1 MITPSA
7 QTSLTNAR
15 RYFREH
21 LRVGDYYTEGE
32 SIEGVWFG
40 EGAER
45 LGLKGPV
52 CEKEFLALCDGS
64 NPSTGEM
71 LTLRRNTTRTAN
83 GVEKANRRVFYD
95 FVYCPPKSVSIMA
108 FLEDGRIVSLHRKA
122 VHASLAAL
130 ERYAET
136 RVRKDGACTDRRTS
150 NVVAALF
157 EHDTSREQDPL
168 LHTHA
173 VVFNA
178 TWDEVESH
186 WKALQP
192 GEMFKALAY
201 ADAVYNTEMTRE
213 LVRLG
218 YDVHQ
223 VGKAWEI
230 TGIPRGLIER
240 FSKRRNH
247 IERRLAEERAK
258 PSNAGV
264 DAHTLRERIAREERK
279 RKIRGADKKALVKK
293 WRAEA
298 GDDGVK
304 LLARL
309 QPSADRMRPTLPKPD
324 YSAAVAWGKAFVFER
339 KSVVRLHELLA
350 AAARRLLG
358 TDASMKRLAAAV
370 QDAGIVTA
378 NDGERITSVDGL
390 RREWSIVEQARQ
402 ERGRHR
408 PFATNIDLSATP
420 LDEEQQ
426 RAITHLLRSRDGV
439 TLFRGA
445 AGTGKSFAL
454 RELTARLESA
464 GHVVRITA
472 PQAQQARG
480 LSDDGMPAI
489 TLAKLLQQGEL
500 PVGGVVILD
509 EAGQVGGRQME
520 ALFDLTRR
528 HVARLILSG
537 DTRQHSAVEA
547 SDAMRS
553 LETFAHVTVAEI
565 KRVRRQDPELAQS
578 AEERAEIS
586 AYRSA
591 VEAASE
597 GQAEAALAR
606 LATAGFVHETQGGDV
621 VDPTADEFE
630 RLHSAGFRVLAV
642 SQTRDT
648 VRDLNDAITARLL
661 ARGDVR
667 EPQTIEA
674 FVPRDTPAAEKFVP
688 DVYEVGMVLRIVRN
702 YGALERG
709 ELVTVAAVEGN
720 ALTVTAASGL
730 RRRPSLKHSDRWEIL
745 ERQQLTV
752 GVGSALQLRANGT
765 SLDGRNLVNG
775 EIVTVKAIEPD
786 GIIRV
791 TSHNGAEKKIGPDQ
805 RVFQLG
811 YAVTSFGSQGK
822 TVDAVL
828 LADAGVAAASHKKEW
843 YVSIS
848 RARRKIAVFTP
859 DISGLAARI
868 GASGERML
876 GIELIPE
883 VREFMSVGMRSLI
896 HNSVSRAQS
905 AINAAKTKIHL

>member
-1 MITPSA
+1 MITPSP

-45 LGLKGPV
+45 LGLEGAV
-52 CEKEFLALCDGS
+52 RENEFLALCDG
-64 NPSTGEM
+64 NDPLTGET
-71 LTLRRNTTRTAN
+71 LTLRRNHTRTTN

-95 FVYCPPKSVSIMA
+95 FVYRPPKSVSIMA
-108 FLEDGRIVSLHRKA
+108 FLEDDRIVDLHRKA

-178 TWDEVESH
+178 TWDAEENH
-186 WKALQP
+186 WKALQTR
-192 GEMFKALAY
+192 EMFKALAY
-201 ADAVYNTEMTRE
+201 ADAVYNTELTRE

-230 TGIPRGLIER
+230 TGVPRGLIQR

-247 IERRLAEERAK
+247 IEQRLAEERAK
-258 PSNAGV
+258 PSNSGV
-264 DAHTLRERIAREERK
+264 DVHTLRERIAREERK
-279 RKIRGADKKALVKK
+279 RKIRGADKKALVNK

-298 GDDGVK
+298 GGDGVK
-304 LLARL
+304 ILARL
-309 QPSADRMRPTLPKPD
+309 RPAPERTRPTLAKPD
-324 YSAAVAWGKAFVFER
+324 YSAALAWGKAFVFER

-358 TDASMKRLAAAV
+358 TDASMVRLATAV
-370 QDAGIVTA
+370 RDAGIVTA

-390 RREWSIVEQARQ
+390 RREWSMVERARQ

-408 PFATNIDLSATP
+408 PFAANVDLSPTP
-420 LDEEQQ
+420 LDAEQQ
-426 RAITHLLRSRDGV
+426 RAVTQLLRSRDGV

-464 GHVVRITA
+464 GHAVRITA

-480 LSDDGMPAI
+480 LSDDGMPAV
-489 TLAKLLQQGEL
+489 TLAKLLQENEL

-520 ALFDLTRR
+520 ALFDLARR
-528 HVARLILSG
+528 HAARLILSG

-553 LETFAHVTVAEI
+553 LEAFAHVTIAEI
-565 KRVRRQDPELAQS
+565 KRVRRQDPQLAQS
-578 AEERAEIS
+578 AEERAQIF

-597 GQAEAALAR
+597 GQAETALAR
-606 LATAGFVHETQGGDV
+606 LATAGFVHDTRGGDV
-621 VDPTADEFE
+621 VEPTADEFD
-630 RLHSAGFRVLAV
+630 RLDSAGFRVLAV

-648 VRDLNDAITARLL
+648 VRELNDAITARLL
-661 ARGDVR
+661 ARGAIR
-667 EPQTIEA
+667 EPQMIEA
-674 FVPRDTPAAEKFVP
+674 FVPRDTLAAEKSVP
-688 DVYEVGMVLRIVRN
+688 DVYEAGTVLRVVRN

-709 ELVTVAAVEGN
+709 ELVTVAAVDGN
-720 ALTVTAASGL
+720 ALTVTAASGVK
-730 RRRPSLKHSDRWEIL
+730 RRPSLKHSDRWEIL
-745 ERQQLTV
+745 ERHQLSV
-752 GVGSALQLRANGT
+752 GIGSALQLRANGT
-765 SLDGRNLVNG
+765 SLDGRKLVNG
-775 EIVTVKAIEPD
+775 EIVTVKAIDPN
-786 GIIRV
+786 GTIRV
-791 TSHNGAEKKIGPDQ
+791 TGRDGADKDIGPDQ

-822 TVDAVL
+822 TIDAVL

-859 DISGLAARI
+859 DIRGLASRI
-868 GASGERML
+868 AASGDRML
-876 GIELIPE
+876 GLELLPE

-896 HNSVSRAQS
+896 HHSVSRAQS
-905 AINAAKTKIHL
+905 AVNAAKTKIHL